1 MDTIC
6 SQSHL
11 QKPRVTAT
19 LRQQHNIRNSLRLVA
34 HEFVR
39 SAATVLPNT
48 GIIIRLS
55 NNKNVKKLTFVSI
68 LVCLSFAALSQELH
82 SPAEI
87 LKIMENSSVMYEL
100 DMLTKSIPCPDRSD
114 LLNSNDLYR
123 VTTDSSIVTYHYNL
137 KSEALPYFEQAEAFF
152 TQRDLDSAM
161 YYYEKVLEID
171 PSYYKVMTYIGQ
183 IYGTM
188 KNFDLSKSWYKK
200 SIESNYI
207 DYMAH
212 WFLADIYK
220 MQGRI
225 DSAVNEITIAMIL
238 NRNNPRIKIAQS
250 DIYKL
255 AKIKTNDWCFTP
267 QVEISKENN
276 RVKIK
281 LDENWVGYGMAKALW
296 LYEPGYKQ
304 SMGVEENHY
313 SSLEDRECLLNLMVG
328 LINAK
333 TNIKNNP
340 GLTTLKQAIENDY
353 LNEYIFY
360 EILLPDH
367 PNVAYQLSNDFISR
381 IKDYV
386 LNIRYQ

>member
-1 MDTIC
+1 M
-6 SQSHL
+6 
-11 QKPRVTAT
+11 
-19 LRQQHNIRNSLRLVA
+19 
-34 HEFVR
+34 
-39 SAATVLPNT
+39 
-48 GIIIRLS
+48 
-55 NNKNVKKLTFVSI
+55 KKLTFVLI
-68 LVCLSFAALSQELH
+68 LVCLSFAAFSQGLH

-87 LKIMENSSVMYEL
+87 MKIMENSSVMYEL
-100 DMLTKSIPCPDRSD
+100 DMLTNSIPCPDRSD
-114 LLNSNDLYR
+114 LLNSNDVYR
-123 VTTDSSIVTYHYNL
+123 VTTDSTILTYDYNL
-137 KSEALPYFEQAEAFF
+137 KSEASPYFEKAETFF
-152 TQRDLDSAM
+152 TQRNLDSTM

-183 IYGTM
+183 IYGTI
-188 KNFDLSKSWYKK
+188 KNFDLSKIWYKK

-220 MQGRI
+220 MQGEI
-225 DSAVNEITIAMIL
+225 DSAVNEVTIAMIL

-255 AKIKTNDWCFTP
+255 AKKKSDDWCFTP
-267 QVEISKENN
+267 QVEIAKENN
-276 RVKIK
+276 SVKIK
-281 LDENWVGYGMAKALW
+281 FNENWIGYGMAKALW

-304 SMGVEENHY
+304 SMGVEENLY
-313 SSLEDRECLLNLMVG
+313 SSLEDRECLLNLMAG

-333 TNIKNNP
+333 TNIKKYP
-340 GLTTLKQAIENDY
+340 ELTTLKRAIENDY

-360 EILLPDH
+360 EILLPDR
-367 PNVAYQLSNDFISR
+367 PFVAYQLSNDFISR